1 MWAQRPLLCASRV
14 LKGAYLDIALL
25 LGLVSSSSA
34 AHLPGPG
41 PKKLPWSL
49 DELAPYLG
57 LVEGSWEV
65 RRPERF
71 LVGRVDAFG
80 VPGADA
86 ESVPMNVN
94 GVAMGCWDSAVP
106 AYTYCAQG
114 MH

>member
-1 MWAQRPLLCASRV
+1 M
-14 LKGAYLDIALL
+14 LKEACLDIALL

-34 AHLPGPG
+34 ARLPGPG

-49 DELAPYLG
+49 GVLAPYLG
-57 LVEGSWEV
+57 LTEDGWEI

-71 LVGRVDAFG
+71 LADRVGAFG

-86 ESVPMNVN
+86 ESVPVKVN
-94 GVAMGCWDSAVP
+94 GVAMGCWDSAGP
-106 AYTYCAQG
+106 AYTCVAQG

>member
-1 MWAQRPLLCASRV
+1 M
-14 LKGAYLDIALL
+14 LKGACLDIALL

-34 AHLPGPG
+34 ACLPGPG

-49 DELAPYLG
+49 DGVPPYLG
-57 LVEGSWEV
+57 LTEDGWEV

-71 LVGRVDAFG
+71 LVDRVSAFG

-86 ESVPMNVN
+86 ESVPVNVN

-106 AYTYCAQG
+106 A
-114 MH
+114 